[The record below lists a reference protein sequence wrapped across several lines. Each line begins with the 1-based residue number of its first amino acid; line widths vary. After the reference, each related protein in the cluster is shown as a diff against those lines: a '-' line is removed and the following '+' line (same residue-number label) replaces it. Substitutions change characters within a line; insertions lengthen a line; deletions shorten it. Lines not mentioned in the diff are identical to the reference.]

1 MKRTQHDHG
10 IAVERDARGIG
21 NLLMAMF
28 LLVQVGC
35 KPASPLREEVHAPQI
50 LRSAH
55 FVTSDGVTI
64 PVRVQMPAEDPL
76 KAIVLAVHGFNDYG
90 RAFDSVGV
98 FLKSQGI
105 GVIAYDQRGF
115 GMAGATGRWA
125 GSHRYPD
132 DLAHLV
138 FAVRDRY
145 PGSPIYLLGESM
157 GAAVVIAS
165 LSDNPSLPVAGAILS
180 APAVWSRDS
189 MPWYQVWVLESVN
202 ALFPDLELTGSGLKV
217 QASDNIEMLRA
228 LGRDPW
234 VIKSTRVDAIH
245 GLADLMDTAQEAV
258 SAIRAPLLIL
268 YGGRDQIIP
277 ADPVLQMLK
286 RVSGKPEVRVAFYP
300 DGYHLLLRDLDA
312 HLPLQDVAA
321 WIATPEGALPSGCE
335 FAPKDIIGAG
345 RFEAPAACLSGRS
358 GGAQWHPNPN

>member
-1 MKRTQHDHG
+1 MKRRQHEHEF
-10 IAVERDARGIG
+10 AVEWDALDIRK
-21 NLLMAMF
+21 LLMAIF
-28 LLVQVGC
+28 LLVQMGC
-35 KPASPLREEVHAPQI
+35 RPVSPSKEEVHVPQA
-50 LRSAH
+50 LHSAH
-55 FVTSDGVTI
+55 FVTSDGATV
-64 PVRVQMPAEDPL
+64 PVRIQMPPADPL

-90 RAFDSVGV
+90 RAFESVGA
-98 FLKSQGI
+98 FLKSRGI

-115 GMAGATGRWA
+115 GMSGAAGHWA

-165 LSDNPSLPVAGAILS
+165 LNENPSLPVAGAILS

-217 QASDNIEMLRA
+217 QASDNIGMLRA

-234 VIKSTRVDAIH
+234 VIKATRVDAIH
-245 GLADLMDTAQEAV
+245 GLADLMDTAQQAV
-258 SAIRAPLLIL
+258 SAIRVPLLIL
-268 YGGRDQIIP
+268 YGGHDQIIP
-277 ADPVLQMLK
+277 ADPVLKMLQ
-286 RVSGKPEVRVAFYP
+286 RVSGKPQVRVAFYP
-300 DGYHLLLRDLDA
+300 EGYHLLLRDLEA
-312 HLPLQDVAA
+312 HLPLQDLAA
-321 WIATPEGALPSGCE
+321 WIATPEGPLPSGCE
-335 FAPKDIIGAG
+335 VVRKDVIGEG
-345 RFEAPAACLSGRS
+345 RFAAPAACVSGRS
-358 GGAQWHPNPN
+358 GGVR